1 MSGKMIVVLQNL
13 SDAHREQILSAAQ
26 DHSFEALFFDNA
38 ASAMPFL
45 ADTEIIFGQAPELA
59 RHAPRLRW
67 LCSPFAGVDRFA
79 EPGAFLSPDAVLT
92 NSSGAYGVTIAE
104 HIVMV
109 ALEMMRRQ
117 AEYNEIVSRREW
129 VRNLPVRSIK
139 NSRITLLGAGDIG
152 QEAAI
157 RLRAFSPARVWGVN
171 RSGKNPGGMFD
182 QVFAIDHLDDL
193 LPQTDLLSLSLPG
206 TPETTHIMNEKRLA
220 LLPRDAFLINVGRG
234 NAVDEQALEALL
246 RSGHLAGA
254 ALDVFQQEPIPLDS
268 SLWTCPRLLITPHV
282 AGNMTLPY
290 TVERIIALF
299 LEDFENYCAG
309 RPLLR
314 QVDLKKGY

>member
-1 MSGKMIVVLQNL
+1 MSRKLVVMLPHLSSVHQN
-13 SDAHREQILSAAQ
+13 QILAAAQ
-26 DHSFEALFFDNA
+26 AHGFEACFFDSAEA
-38 ASAMPFL
+38 ALSSV
-45 ADTEIIFGQAPELA
+45 ADAEIIFGQAPELA
-59 RHAPRLRW
+59 RHAPRLQW
-67 LCSPFAGVDRFA
+67 LCSPFAGVDRFTQ
-79 EPGAFLSPDAVLT
+79 PGAFLSPDAVLT

-117 AEYNEIVSRREW
+117 TEYNEIVSRRDW
-129 VRNLPVRSIK
+129 TRNLPVRSIK
-139 NSRITLLGAGDIG
+139 NSRITLLGTGDIG
-152 QEAAI
+152 WEAAI
-157 RLRAFSPARVWGVN
+157 RLRAFSPASIIGVN
-171 RSGKNPGGMFD
+171 RSGKNPGPMFD
-182 QVFAIDHLDDL
+182 QVFAIDRLDDL
-193 LPQTDLLSLSLPG
+193 LPQTDLLILSLPG

-234 NAVDEQALEALL
+234 NAVDERALEALL
-246 RSGHLAGA
+246 RSGYMAGA
-254 ALDVFQQEPIPLDS
+254 ALDVFQQEPLPQDS

-290 TVERIIALF
+290 TVDRIIALF
-299 LEDFENYCAG
+299 MEDFENYCAG